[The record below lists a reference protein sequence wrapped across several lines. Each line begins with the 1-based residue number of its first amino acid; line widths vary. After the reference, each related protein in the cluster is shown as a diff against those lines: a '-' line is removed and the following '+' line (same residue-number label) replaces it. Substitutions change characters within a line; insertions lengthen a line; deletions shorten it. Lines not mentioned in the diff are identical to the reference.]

1 MLQNSYAQAKNAKN
15 GIVAIDYWN
24 IATAYLIM
32 GQSKDTINNLLI
44 KSRAIDESK
53 FCKLALLYHK
63 KNNGIVNTNFH
74 KTLGG
79 SYQELV
85 KGCEAISETKETKQT
100 SEVKL
105 GLNEKLISE
114 LKEIAKLDQTDR
126 FNPVIQEPIDQ
137 SNIKRMEAIIE
148 KYGYPGRK
156 LVGEEFE
163 SIAWIV
169 IQHAEL
175 PYQEKYL
182 PLIHKA
188 VIEEQLTEVPLKMLI
203 DRIYWK
209 KTGFQIFGS
218 QVGVDFAN
226 DKVIAEVKAKYSLD

>member
-1 MLQNSYAQAKNAKN
+1 VNLIEPSLK
-15 GIVAIDYWN
+15 IV
-24 IATAYLIM
+24 
-32 GQSKDTINNLLI
+32 TISLN
-44 KSRAIDESK
+44 
-53 FCKLALLYHK
+53 
-63 KNNGIVNTNFH
+63 
-74 KTLGG
+74 
-79 SYQELV
+79 Q
-85 KGCEAISETKETKQT
+85 KETQNELTIKT
-100 SEVKL
+100 
-105 GLNEKLISE
+105 GPNEKLVSE
-114 LKEIAKLDQTDR
+114 LKEIAKLDQMDR
-126 FNPVIQEPIDQ
+126 SNPISQESIDRD
-137 SNIKRMEAIIE
+137 NIKRVEAIIE

-175 PYQEKYL
+175 SYQEKYL